1 MEILIP
7 ILVSILLS
15 GASYLLMQRQLG
27 KNQQAAQ
34 QATLPDEKDGK
45 SYCRVFGTEWIE
57 DPAVIAMQQ
66 TGADPIQK

>member
-1 MEILIP
+1 MPILIS
-7 ILVSILLS
+7 IVVSIALS
-15 GASYLLMQRQLG
+15 AVSYLLMQRQLG
-27 KNQQAAQ
+27 KTQQAAQ

-45 SYCRVFGTEWIE
+45 SYCRVYGTEWIE